1 MTRRI
6 SNSVALADGDNDLV
20 VIPGNMVGMLKRLA
34 VHNPTAAD
42 RTIIVRDSF
51 TPSASAG
58 VPAPVTVSPD
68 RYRLVVR
75 AGDWVDLSNE
85 QGISRHLGILRV
97 NSDAAGPVFSYM
109 LELS

>member
-6 SNSVALADGDNDLV
+6 SASVTLGAEDNDLV
-20 VIPGNMVGMLKRLA
+20 VIPSNMTGVLKRLG

-42 RTIIVRDSF
+42 KTIVVRDSF

-58 VPAPVTVSPD
+58 MPAPVTVSPD

-85 QGISRHLGILRV
+85 QGISRHLGVLRV